1 MLTLYELF
9 TNPAIGLNPQPL
21 VAYLPIPDPS
31 STWAPSVSRTLDSV
45 TSRLCLSWLR
55 FSYPHPLSWLPLLKP
70 RRPRLCAR

>member
-55 FSYPHPLSWLPLLKP
+55 FSYPHPLS
-70 RRPRLCAR
+70 